1 MRNLPANLLI
11 AIVCVLCSFSGHA
24 KAEQWPTRVV
34 KFVVPFS
41 AGGTTDILGRLMA
54 QRLSEEYGQQFV
66 VENKGGAGGNI
77 GTDAVAKAAPDG
89 YTFVVG
95 TPGPH
100 VINQFLYKNQPFDS
114 TKDLAPVIVIA
125 RVPNIIT
132 VSPDVQARTLK
143 ELIDLVKAQPGKLS
157 YATAGIGGTGH
168 VAMELLKSMTG
179 MDILHVPYRGSA
191 PALTDVVGGRVE
203 VSSDNLPAVQ
213 PFVEAGKLRALAV
226 TTTKRWP
233 ELPDVPTVAEAG
245 VPGYEASAWF
255 AIAAPAKTPREIID
269 KVNASVNKYMSE
281 QETIARMRKLGSE
294 PVGGTPEDMARL
306 IVEET
311 VKWKKVID
319 FAGLKAD
326 Q

>member
-1 MRNLPANLLI
+1 MRNLLAKLMFAVICALGSLPAPAN
-11 AIVCVLCSFSGHA
+11 AQ
-24 KAEQWPTRVV
+24 QWPTRVV
-34 KFVVPFS
+34 KFVVPFA

-54 QRLSEEYGQQFV
+54 QRLSEEYGQQFII
-66 VENKGGAGGNI
+66 ENKAGAGGNI
-77 GTDAVAKAAPDG
+77 GADAVAKAAPDG

-100 VINQFLYKNQPFDS
+100 VINQFLYKNQPFDGA
-114 TKDLAPVIVIA
+114 KDLAPVIVLA
-125 RVPNIIT
+125 RVPNVI
-132 VSPDVQARTLK
+132 VVNPDVPAKSLQ
-143 ELIDLVKAQPGKLS
+143 ELIDLVKARPGKLS

-168 VAMELLKSMTG
+168 VAMELMKSMTG
-179 MDILHVPYRGSA
+179 MDIVHVPYRGSA

-203 VSSDNLPAVQ
+203 VASDNLPPVQ

-226 TTTKRWP
+226 TTSKRWP

-255 AIAAPAKTPREIID
+255 AIAAPAKTPREIIN
-269 KVNASVNKYMSE
+269 KMNASINKYMSE
-281 QETIARMRKLGSE
+281 PEMISKMRKLGAE
-294 PVGGTPEDMARL
+294 PFGGSPEDMAKL
-306 IVEET
+306 IAEET

-319 FAGLKAD
+319 FAGMKAE

>member
-1 MRNLPANLLI
+1 
-11 AIVCVLCSFSGHA
+11 
-24 KAEQWPTRVV
+24 
-34 KFVVPFS
+34 
-41 AGGTTDILGRLMA
+41 
-54 QRLSEEYGQQFV
+54 
-66 VENKGGAGGNI
+66 
-77 GTDAVAKAAPDG
+77 
-89 YTFVVG
+89 
-95 TPGPH
+95 
-100 VINQFLYKNQPFDS
+100 
-114 TKDLAPVIVIA
+114 
-125 RVPNIIT
+125 VPNIIT

-143 ELIDLVKAQPGKLS
+143 ELIDLVKGQPGKLS

-168 VAMELLKSMTG
+168 VAMELMKSMTG

-255 AIAAPAKTPREIID
+255 TIAAPAKTPREIID

-281 QETIARMRKLGSE
+281 QETIARMRKLGAE
-294 PVGGTPEDMARL
+294 PVGGSPEDMAKL
-306 IVEET
+306 IAEET

>member
-1 MRNLPANLLI
+1 MRNLPSSLMAAAICALGLFPGPAN
-11 AIVCVLCSFSGHA
+11 AQ
-24 KAEQWPTRVV
+24 QWPNRVV
-34 KFVVPFS
+34 KFVVPFA

-66 VENKGGAGGNI
+66 VENKAGAGGNI
-77 GTDAVAKAAPDG
+77 GADAVAKAAPDG

-100 VINQFLYKNQPFDS
+100 VINQFLYKNQPFDGA
-114 TKDLAPVIVIA
+114 KDLAPVMVIA
-125 RVPNIIT
+125 RVPNIIS
-132 VSPDVQARTLK
+132 VHPDVQAKSLK

-179 MDILHVPYRGSA
+179 IDIVHVPYRGSA
-191 PALTDVVGGRVE
+191 PSLTDVVAGRVE
-203 VSSDNLPAVQ
+203 VSSDNLPPVQ

-255 AIAAPAKTPREIID
+255 TIAAPAKTPREIID
-269 KVNASVNKYMSE
+269 KMNASMNKYISE
-281 QETIARMRKLGSE
+281 QEMIAKMRKLGAE
-294 PVGGTPEDMARL
+294 PFGGSPDDMAKL
-306 IVEET
+306 IAEET

>member
-11 AIVCVLCSFSGHA
+11 AIVCVLTSLSGHA
-24 KAEQWPTRVV
+24 NAEQWPTRVV

-114 TKDLAPVIVIA
+114 SRDLAPVIVIA

-132 VSPDVQARTLK
+132 VNPDVQAKTLK

-168 VAMELLKSMTG
+168 VAMELMKSMTG

-255 AIAAPAKTPREIID
+255 TIAAPAKTPREIID

-281 QETIARMRKLGSE
+281 PETIARMRKLGAE
-294 PVGGTPEDMARL
+294 PVGGSPEDMGKL
-306 IVEET
+306 IAEET
-311 VKWKKVID
+311 AKWKKVID